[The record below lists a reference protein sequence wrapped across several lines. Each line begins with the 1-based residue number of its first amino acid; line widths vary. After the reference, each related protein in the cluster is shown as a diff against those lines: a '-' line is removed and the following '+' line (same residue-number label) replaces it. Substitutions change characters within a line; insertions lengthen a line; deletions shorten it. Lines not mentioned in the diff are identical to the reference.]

1 MSEPN
6 ASLLQNF
13 ERLKAEIQQMNR
25 DITHGTKK
33 PHKLVM
39 LLAVLDMI
47 DREVVQ
53 ENRIYYNEGL
63 LSSFENIFN
72 LTRAK
77 GDWNQAAPPFF
88 HLRTSAFW
96 NHKIIPG
103 REEAYTKLKTS
114 GGGVKRIRENIEY
127 AYFSDYAYEVV
138 SQQNARQE
146 LREFIISIL
155 NPYANFDG
163 PAPVEPQ
170 RSKRG

>member
-1 MSEPN
+1 MTEPN
-6 ASLLQNF
+6 PNLLQNLA
-13 ERLKAEIQQMNR
+13 RIKNEIQQMNR

-47 DREVVQ
+47 ERGVLQ
-53 ENRIYYNEGL
+53 ENKIYFNEAL

-103 REEAYTKLKTS
+103 REQAYSELKTS
-114 GGGVKRIRENIEY
+114 GGGVKRILENIEF
-127 AYFSDYAYEVV
+127 AFLSEYAYEVV
-138 SQQNARQE
+138 SQQNTRQE
-146 LREFIISIL
+146 LREYIISIL
-155 NPYANFDG
+155 NPYASFDG